1 MGHTSPTSIFRPQ
14 TLDSYYYVRFTESG
28 LDFIISFADIPI
40 KPPRKTNHSKSPLIL
55 HSLPRILPQKN
66 VQKLRTSPCPIPV
79 PYPERTSSSAGE
91 VHGFSIGQAF
101 ADVLLKCLYRLA
113 AMKRNGGFL
122 DQNGGKSWRMTWARK
137 QWDLLIW
144 YIYIWYIYIY
154 TYTYIYI
161 YMADL
166 CWS

>member
-1 MGHTSPTSIFRPQ
+1 MFDSQKIRSWLHNFFCRFSHQTSPQNKSFQ
-14 TLDSYYYVRFTESG
+14 
-28 LDFIISFADIPI
+28 ISTCSPFPSKD
-40 KPPRKTNHSKSPLIL
+40 PPPKEGPKTRD
-55 HSLPRILPQKN
+55 LPMP
-66 VQKLRTSPCPIPV
+66 PV

-113 AMKRNGGFL
+113 MKRNGGFL
-122 DQNGGKSWRMTWARK
+122 DQHGGKSWRVTWARK

-144 YIYIWYIYIY
+144 YYIYMYMIHIYMYMIHIYICMYICAYIYI
-154 TYTYIYI
+154 
-161 YMADL
+161 ADL